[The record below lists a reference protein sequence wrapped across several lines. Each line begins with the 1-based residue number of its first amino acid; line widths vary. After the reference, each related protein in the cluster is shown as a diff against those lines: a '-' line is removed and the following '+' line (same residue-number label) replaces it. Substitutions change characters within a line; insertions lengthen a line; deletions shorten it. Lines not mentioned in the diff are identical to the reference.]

1 MEELIAQIKQALEQ
15 GADPQ
20 QLIGQLLQQYSPE
33 QVMEIFQTMGA
44 PAEQVQGMIQQAM
57 QQGQGQQPQGGGEQ
71 DQVQQIVM
79 MYAEMSGQDPQAIV
93 QQLQQASPEEQQ
105 QAIQQMAMAVQQAQQ
120 GQQAPQAKKG
130 MEMPDNAG
138 WNALPENAK
147 EAIIENITKKMFN
160 GGVTKKD
167 FKAIAKEMVKEYKA
181 GGETS
186 ADTFDSSSLESFNA
200 NLTGAIMN
208 WFNVNS
214 KIGGIKKNAK
224 RIMETFADLVEA
236 EKKNLDQAKI
246 GKELPKA
253 DPGMQTGAVTTEDLS
268 DDDSNGDGEKKYTTA
283 ELQDLINKGEVR
295 WDAENKKFINVDPA
309 KVNTV
314 GSNRAVGK
322 IFEFSKTPTIKAAGD
337 APLSQELEA
346 FKNFDPETQQ
356 IQRTQFATN
365 IFGKKLDQDK
375 SDEKLEKWY
384 GKGKWDKINRRSG
397 VNLQVVG
404 KEDSNATEDV
414 VSTDNE
420 SEIPMADESLTRGE
434 KRRQKF
440 EDSWN
445 KKIAKK
451 ESRFRPGLRNRLF
464 GYEND
469 KFRETRKAFG
479 MPNKNYDNTGYL
491 LRGLKAKTAWE
502 DKNRMEDKMEQG
514 GELNYNDKLI
524 WDFKN
529 HCYIENPTLPKAE
542 GGIDVGSKNKL
553 NINWANLAD
562 RTIAGMNE
570 ANTILEQ
577 MRTYDP
583 KRALAARQNFAQVVE
598 GGDSGLFADILR
610 GKAMPDDMG
619 ARAGTGSDPLAFA
632 TESNY
637 YMSGDLNTGD
647 QWRFKEG
654 GTVESD
660 EDFVKRMQGLG
671 MKIKLK

>member
-20 QLIGQLLQQYSPE
+20 QIIGQLLQQYSPE

-147 EAIIENITKKMFN
+147 EAIVENMTKKMFN
-160 GGVTKKD
+160 GGITKKD

-200 NLTGAIMN
+200 NLKGAVKN
-208 WFNVNS
+208 WVN
-214 KIGGIKKNAK
+214 KNYEIGEIKKNADLMMK
-224 RIMETFADLVEA
+224 TFSDLVDA
-236 EKKNLDQAKI
+236 EKKNLDQAKK
-246 GKELPKA
+246 GKELPEAVLGVVKENELTTNEDSDNNDPSKIYSA
-253 DPGMQTGAVTTEDLS
+253 DYIAKQKEAGLQY
-268 DDDSNGDGEKKYTTA
+268 DSKTKT
-283 ELQDLINKGEVR
+283 
-295 WDAENKKFINVDPA
+295 FIDPA

-322 IFEFSKTPTIKAAGD
+322 IFDLQKTPTIKSADPNVSLQD
-337 APLSQELEA
+337 AFQP
-346 FKNFDPETQQ
+346 FKDFDPETQQ
-356 IQRTQFATN
+356 IQQTPFATN

-375 SDEKLEKWY
+375 SDKKREKWFE
-384 GKGKWDKINRRSG
+384 KGKWDKLQRRSG

-404 KEDSNATEDV
+404 KEDPNAQ
-414 VSTDNE
+414 
-420 SEIPMADESLTRGE
+420 TR
-434 KRRQKF
+434 
-440 EDSWN
+440 
-445 KKIAKK
+445 
-451 ESRFRPGLRNRLF
+451 
-464 GYEND
+464 
-469 KFRETRKAFG
+469 
-479 MPNKNYDNTGYL
+479 
-491 LRGLKAKTAWE
+491 
-502 DKNRMEDKMEQG
+502 EQG

-553 NINWANLAD
+553 NINWANLGD
-562 RTIAGMNE
+562 KTIAGMNE
-570 ANTILEQ
+570 VNTILEQ
-577 MRTYDP
+577 MKTYDP
-583 KRALAARQNFAQVVE
+583 KRTLAARQNFAQVVE
-598 GGDSGLFADILR
+598 GGNSGLYADTLR

-619 ARAGTGSDPLAFA
+619 AGIRSGTGSDPLAFG

-637 YMSGDLNTGD
+637 YMSGDLNTG
-647 QWRFKEG
+647 QLLFSQKG

>member
-57 QQGQGQQPQGGGEQ
+57 QQGQGQQPQGGGQQ

-130 MEMPDNAG
+130 TEMPDNAG

-147 EAIIENITKKMFN
+147 EAIIENMTKKMFN

-200 NLTGAIMN
+200 NLKGAVKN
-208 WFNVNS
+208 WVNVNS
-214 KIGGIKKNAK
+214 EIGGIKKNAK
-224 RIMETFADLVEA
+224 LMMDTFADLVEA
-236 EKKNLDQAKI
+236 EKNLDQAKE

-253 DPGMQTGAVTTEDLS
+253 DNGEQTGAVTTEDLS
-268 DDDSNGDGEKKYTTA
+268 DDDSDDNSNDDGEKKYTTA

-346 FKNFDPETQQ
+346 FKNFDPKTQQ
-356 IQRTQFATN
+356 IQQTKFATN

-404 KEDSNATEDV
+404 KEDSNAQ
-414 VSTDNE
+414 N
-420 SEIPMADESLTRGE
+420 
-434 KRRQKF
+434 
-440 EDSWN
+440 
-445 KKIAKK
+445 
-451 ESRFRPGLRNRLF
+451 
-464 GYEND
+464 
-469 KFRETRKAFG
+469 
-479 MPNKNYDNTGYL
+479 
-491 LRGLKAKTAWE
+491 
-502 DKNRMEDKMEQG
+502 MEQG

-598 GGDSGLFADILR
+598 GGDSGLSADTLR

-619 ARAGTGSDPLAFA
+619 AAVRAGTGSDPLAFA

-637 YMSGDLNTGD
+637 YMSGDLNTG
-647 QWRFKEG
+647 QLLFSQKG

>member
-200 NLTGAIMN
+200 NLTGAIKN
-208 WFNVNS
+208 WFNKNS
-214 KIGGIKKNAK
+214 EIGGIKKNAK

-236 EKKNLDQAKI
+236 EKKNLDQAKK

-268 DDDSNGDGEKKYTTA
+268 DDDNSDNDPSKIYSADYIAK
-283 ELQDLINKGEVR
+283 QKGAGLVY
-295 WDAENKKFINVDPA
+295 DAKTKAFVDPA

-322 IFEFSKTPTIKAAGD
+322 IFKFSKTPTIKAAGD

-384 GKGKWDKINRRSG
+384 GKGKRDKINRRSG

-404 KEDSNATEDV
+404 KEDSNAQ
-414 VSTDNE
+414 N
-420 SEIPMADESLTRGE
+420 
-434 KRRQKF
+434 
-440 EDSWN
+440 
-445 KKIAKK
+445 
-451 ESRFRPGLRNRLF
+451 
-464 GYEND
+464 
-469 KFRETRKAFG
+469 
-479 MPNKNYDNTGYL
+479 
-491 LRGLKAKTAWE
+491 
-502 DKNRMEDKMEQG
+502 MEQG

-570 ANTILEQ
+570 VNTILEQ
-577 MRTYDP
+577 MKTYDP
-583 KRALAARQNFAQVVE
+583 KRALAARQNFAQVTE
-598 GGDSGLFADILR
+598 GGDSGLFADTLR
-610 GKAMPDDMG
+610 GKAMPDDMS
-619 ARAGTGSDPLAFA
+619 AAVRSATGSDPLTFA

-637 YMSGDLNTGD
+637 YMSGDLNTG
-647 QWRFKEG
+647 QLSFSQKG